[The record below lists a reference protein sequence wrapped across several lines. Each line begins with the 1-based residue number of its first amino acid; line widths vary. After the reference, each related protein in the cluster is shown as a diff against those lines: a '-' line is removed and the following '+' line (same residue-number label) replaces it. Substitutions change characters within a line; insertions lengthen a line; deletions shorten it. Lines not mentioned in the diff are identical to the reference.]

1 MSDQPVMVSK
11 FSWDEVFPWTLIFKT
26 LPVAASFT
34 VLIFATLG
42 VLATPMGWMTAE
54 KVFITESVA
63 EEDPAF
69 GELLEV
75 NRSPYLGLLEAGKN
89 EEGSF
94 RILGVALSGPKLVF
108 QRFLQPFRK
117 MFEGGLGFRKFGY
130 LLVGCVWTLI
140 VWAFFGTAITRVC
153 LLRLCRDEEA
163 GLDDGIEYS
172 VSNFTT
178 CLGALLMPLCAVALL
193 TIPNFFIGLMLSF
206 NVGTVLGGLIWFVV
220 LGISFCIA
228 VLLLGL
234 MFGWPLMVASVSC
247 EGQNALDAMTRSF
260 AYTFQRPLNYLF
272 YSAISVLFGGFCWV
286 IVSKLAVA
294 VIGLG
299 FWTTSWGANTAG
311 AERMSVIRGE
321 RMELQEVLTADKVA
335 PASSTPAGKSQDD
348 EKAVPRQTG
357 PERDQP
363 MRGEQQL
370 PPATPVRVLP
380 GAGEPTPIGQPTPV
394 GQQVVPPQTHGTQN
408 QGTQNQGTQNQG
420 TERIEVKADPIVSD
434 PKTADADEKV
444 EAATETSSNSRSLE
458 IGRWLINFWTS
469 FAQTVAAA
477 FLYGLFWCMA
487 SAIYLLL
494 RYDVDES
501 EMDEIYQVDERR
513 TFELPPLA
521 SDENG
526 IPQVQTPRPVVGSG
540 ADSGVPP
547 EPES

>member
-26 LPVAASFT
+26 LPIAASFT

-54 KVFITESVA
+54 KVFITESVV

-117 MFEGGLGFRKFGY
+117 MFDGGLGFRKFSY

-163 GLDDGIEYS
+163 GLDDGFEYS

-193 TIPNFFIGLMLSF
+193 TIPNFFIGLLLSF
-206 NVGTVLGGLIWFVV
+206 NVGTVLGGLIWFIV

-299 FWTTSWGANTAG
+299 FWTTSWGANTGG

-321 RMELQEVLTADKVA
+321 RMELQEVLTNDKVV
-335 PASSTPAGKSQDD
+335 PASSTPAGKSLDD

-370 PPATPVRVLP
+370 PPATPPVRVLP
-380 GAGEPTPIGQPTPV
+380 GTGEATPIGQPTPV
-394 GQQVVPPQTHGTQN
+394 GQQVAPPQTPGTQT
-408 QGTQNQGTQNQG
+408 QAAEPTGGT
-420 TERIEVKADPIVSD
+420 VDPTTTSD
-434 PKTADADEKV
+434 SKTAESDEKEV
-444 EAATETSSNSRSLE
+444 AATENSSNSRSLE
-458 IGRWLINFWTS
+458 IGKWLINFWTS
-469 FAQTVAAA
+469 FAQTIAAA

-526 IPQVQTPRPVVGSG
+526 IPQVQTPRPVEDSG
-540 ADSGVPP
+540 ANSDVAPD
-547 EPES
+547 PES